1 MVKYFHMVL
10 VEVDQTGT
18 QSISNVLKQVLTF
31 LLCCK
36 FLINSKEY
44 CWKISLGEDFPE
56 VLEKIKFSSI
66 SWTHDH
72 KGVFYSCYP
81 EQQGKT
87 DGSET
92 TSNENHKLFYHR
104 IGTQQSEDILVVEF
118 THEPKWRM

>member
-1 MVKYFHMVL
+1 M
-10 VEVDQTGT
+10 DQIGT
-18 QSISNVLKQVLTF
+18 QFTSNVLKLVGLANCFCGVLNVLTSF
-31 LLCCK
+31 T
-36 FLINSKEY
+36 LIGKDY
-44 CWKISLGEDFPE
+44 PE

-66 SWTHDH
+66 SWTHDN

-104 IGTQQSEDILVVEF
+104 LGTQQSEDILVVEF
-118 THEPKWRM
+118 PHEPKWRM

>member
-1 MVKYFHMVL
+1 MVKFLHMVL

-18 QSISNVLKQVLTF
+18 QSISNVLKQVSAF
-31 LLCCK
+31 LHCCK
-36 FLINSKEY
+36 FLINSKKD